1 MPLNHASD
9 RVASPVGKVFTSHA
23 SSDEGFVDRLAYDLS
38 RHGVS
43 VWYDKLDLRIGDS
56 IPGKINEGL
65 SACVPRPGSRA
76 RGSAAWRP
84 LRQSSARAPCCNDPV
99 LHAATPRTRASATR
113 CRAGRFSLGDAPAIP
128 RHSRHVS
135 REPLF
140 HAARA
145 SAPAK
150 TRRGRPR
157 RPAQSADG
165 AAGLDRLVAPAMQQ
179 GKQPAWARL

>member
-1 MPLNHASD
+1 VSDGDFPISGAKPAMPLNHASD
-9 RVASPVGKVFTSHA
+9 RVASPVGKVFISHA

-113 CRAGRFSLGDAPAIP
+113 CRAFRRVEGLYYDYIRSQSAEVRSMLD
-128 RHSRHVS
+128 R
-135 REPLF
+135 
-140 HAARA
+140 
-145 SAPAK
+145 SAPM
-150 TRRGRPR
+150 
-157 RPAQSADG
+157 PANWPDE
-165 AAGLDRLVAPAMQQ
+165 RE
-179 GKQPAWARL
+179 

>member
-9 RVASPVGKVFTSHA
+9 RVASPVGKVFISHA

-99 LHAATPRTRASATR
+99 LHAATQEPALQRLGVEPFAESRASTTTIFDHRAPRFGLCSIAARRCPRTGPMNAN
-113 CRAGRFSLGDAPAIP
+113 DQVPP
-128 RHSRHVS
+128 
-135 REPLF
+135 
-140 HAARA
+140 
-145 SAPAK
+145 
-150 TRRGRPR
+150 
-157 RPAQSADG
+157 
-165 AAGLDRLVAPAMQQ
+165 Q
-179 GKQPAWARL
+179 GKAKSTSAFY